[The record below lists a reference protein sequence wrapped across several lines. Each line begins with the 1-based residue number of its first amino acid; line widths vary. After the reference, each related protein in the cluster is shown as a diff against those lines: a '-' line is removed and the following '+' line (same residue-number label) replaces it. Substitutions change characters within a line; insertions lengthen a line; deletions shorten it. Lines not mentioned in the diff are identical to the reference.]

1 MLAPA
6 SRFPVDGQ
14 EPRAAPWTGL
24 LRDQVLR
31 KVEIEVGN
39 AQGTLFVARQGM
51 DEPDPKP
58 VAIEMPVDVR
68 SVALTVIAFAVGVAL
83 LRYAEEVLVPV
94 VLALLISYALLPMV
108 NWLEQR
114 RVPRTLAAAFV
125 LAVTTF
131 GTGWAVYTVRFQA
144 MNLVDQIPDATRLV
158 RRELL
163 RGGSANSAMAKVQ
176 EAATAVEQ
184 TAEQAGGPDPKLG
197 SGVMRVRIEEPAFDA
212 RKYVR
217 WGSMGVLGLAG
228 QLVLIIF
235 LVFFL
240 LQSGDMFKRKIVKIA
255 GPTLSKK
262 KVTVEILDEI
272 NRQIGGFLFVRAVA
286 SLAVAVATWLSL
298 RWLGVENAG
307 VWGMAAGVLNSIPY
321 FGPFIVSGGL
331 FVVAMVQFRD
341 VSSAGWV
348 AAVAMIITSIEGW
361 LLTPALQGRV
371 ARMNEVAVFVGLLFW
386 SWIWGFWGAIL
397 AVPMM
402 VVVKAICDHVE
413 DLQPI
418 GELLGD

>member
-1 MLAPA
+1 ME
-6 SRFPVDGQ
+6 
-14 EPRAAPWTGL
+14 EP
-24 LRDQVLR
+24 
-31 KVEIEVGN
+31 E
-39 AQGTLFVARQGM
+39 RQ
-51 DEPDPKP
+51 PF
-58 VAIEMPVDVR
+58 AIQMPVDVR
-68 SVALTVIAFAVGVAL
+68 SLALTVLAFAAGVVL

-94 VLALLISYALLPMV
+94 VLSILISYALWPMV
-108 NWLEQR
+108 TWLER
-114 RVPRTLAAAFV
+114 IKVPRTLAAALV
-125 LAVTTF
+125 LSATTF
-131 GTGWAVYTVRFQA
+131 GVGWAAWTVRFQA
-144 MNLVDQIPDATRLV
+144 INLVDQIPEATRIV
-158 RRELL
+158 RREWL
-163 RGGSANSAMAKVQ
+163 RSQTSESAMAKVQ
-176 EAATAVEQ
+176 EAATAVQQ
-184 TAEQAGGPDPKLG
+184 TAEQAGGGPDPTLER
-197 SGVMRVRIEEPAFDA
+197 GVTRVRIEEPAFDA

-217 WGSMGVLGLAG
+217 WGSMGAVGLAG
-228 QLVLIIF
+228 QVVLIFF

-240 LQSGDMFKRKIVKIA
+240 LQSGDMFKRKLVKIA

-272 NRQIGGFLFVRAVA
+272 NHQIGGFLFVRAV
-286 SLAVAVATWLSL
+286 SSFAVAIVTWLAL

-331 FVVAMVQFRD
+331 FVVAMVQFRE
-341 VSSAGWV
+341 VSEAAWV
-348 AAVAMIITSIEGW
+348 ALVAMAITSFEGW

-371 ARMNEVAVFVGLLFW
+371 ARMNEVAVFIGLLFW

-402 VVVKAICDHVE
+402 VVLKAICDHVE

>member
-1 MLAPA
+1 ME
-6 SRFPVDGQ
+6 
-14 EPRAAPWTGL
+14 EP
-24 LRDQVLR
+24 
-31 KVEIEVGN
+31 E
-39 AQGTLFVARQGM
+39 RQ
-51 DEPDPKP
+51 PF
-58 VAIEMPVDVR
+58 AIQMPVDVR
-68 SVALTVIAFAVGVAL
+68 SLALTVLAFAAGVVL

-94 VLALLISYALLPMV
+94 VLSILISYALWPMV
-108 NWLEQR
+108 TWLER
-114 RVPRTLAAAFV
+114 IKVPRTLAAALV
-125 LAVTTF
+125 LSATTF
-131 GTGWAVYTVRFQA
+131 GVGWAAWTVRFQA
-144 MNLVDQIPDATRLV
+144 INLVDQIPEATRIV
-158 RRELL
+158 RREWL
-163 RGGSANSAMAKVQ
+163 RSQTSESAMAKVQ
-176 EAATAVEQ
+176 EAATAVQQ
-184 TAEQAGGPDPKLG
+184 TAEQAGGGPDPTLER
-197 SGVMRVRIEEPAFDA
+197 GVTRVRIEEPAFDA

-217 WGSMGVLGLAG
+217 WGSMGEVGLAG
-228 QLVLIIF
+228 QVVLIFF

-240 LQSGDMFKRKIVKIA
+240 LQSGDMFKRKLVKIA

-272 NRQIGGFLFVRAVA
+272 NHQIGGFLFVRAV
-286 SLAVAVATWLSL
+286 SSFAVAIVTWLAL

-331 FVVAMVQFRD
+331 FVVAMVQFRE
-341 VSSAGWV
+341 VSEAAWV
-348 AAVAMIITSIEGW
+348 ALVAMAITSFEGW

-371 ARMNEVAVFVGLLFW
+371 ARMNEVAVFIGLLFW

-402 VVVKAICDHVE
+402 VVLKAICDHVE

>member
-1 MLAPA
+1 ME
-6 SRFPVDGQ
+6 
-14 EPRAAPWTGL
+14 EP
-24 LRDQVLR
+24 
-31 KVEIEVGN
+31 E
-39 AQGTLFVARQGM
+39 RQ
-51 DEPDPKP
+51 PFA
-58 VAIEMPVDVR
+58 VQMPVDVR
-68 SVALTVIAFAVGVAL
+68 SLALTVLAFAAGVVL

-94 VLALLISYALLPMV
+94 VLSILISYALWPMV
-108 NWLEQR
+108 TWLER
-114 RVPRTLAAAFV
+114 IKVPRTLAAALV
-125 LAVTTF
+125 LSATTF
-131 GTGWAVYTVRFQA
+131 GVGWAAWTVRFQA
-144 MNLVDQIPDATRLV
+144 INLVDQIPEATRIV
-158 RRELL
+158 RREWL
-163 RGGSANSAMAKVQ
+163 RSQTSQSAMSKVQ
-176 EAATAVEQ
+176 EAATAVQQ
-184 TAEQAGGPDPKLG
+184 TAEQAGGGPDPTLER
-197 SGVMRVRIEEPAFDA
+197 GVTRVRIEEPAFDA

-217 WGSMGVLGLAG
+217 WGSMGAVGLAG
-228 QLVLIIF
+228 QVVLIFF

-240 LQSGDMFKRKIVKIA
+240 LQSGDMFKRKLVKIA

-272 NRQIGGFLFVRAVA
+272 NHQIGGFLFVRAVA
-286 SLAVAVATWLSL
+286 SLAVAIVTWLAL

-331 FVVAMVQFRD
+331 FVVAMVQFREM
-341 VSSAGWV
+341 SEAAWV
-348 AAVAMIITSIEGW
+348 ALVAMAITSFEGW

-371 ARMNEVAVFVGLLFW
+371 ARMNEVAVFIGLLFW

-402 VVVKAICDHVE
+402 VVMKAICDHVE

>member
-1 MLAPA
+1 
-6 SRFPVDGQ
+6 
-14 EPRAAPWTGL
+14 
-24 LRDQVLR
+24 
-31 KVEIEVGN
+31 
-39 AQGTLFVARQGM
+39 M
-51 DEPDPKP
+51 DEPDRKP
-58 VAIEMPVDVR
+58 FAIEMPVDVR
-68 SVALTVIAFAVGVAL
+68 SLALTILAFAAGVAL

-94 VLALLISYALLPMV
+94 VLSILISYALWPMV
-108 NWLEQR
+108 MWLEKL
-114 RVPRTLAAAFV
+114 RVPRTLAAALV
-125 LAVTTF
+125 LSLTTA
-131 GTGWAVYTVRFQA
+131 GIGWAAYTVRFQA
-144 MNLVDQIPDATRLV
+144 INLVDQIPEATRLV
-158 RRELL
+158 RREWL
-163 RGGSANSAMAKVQ
+163 RGRASESAMSKVQ
-176 EAATAVEQ
+176 EAATAVQQ
-184 TAEQAGGPDPKLG
+184 TAEQAGGGPDPTLDR
-197 SGVMRVRIEEPAFDA
+197 GVTRVRIEEPAFDA

-217 WGSMGVLGLAG
+217 WGSMGIVGLLG
-228 QLVLIIF
+228 QLVLIFF

-240 LQSGDMFKRKIVKIA
+240 LQSGDLFKRKIVKIA

-272 NRQIGGFLFVRAVA
+272 NHQIGGFLFVRAAA
-286 SLAVAVATWLSL
+286 SLAVAIVTWLAL

-341 VSSAGWV
+341 MGEAAWV
-348 AAVAMIITSIEGW
+348 ATIAMAITSLEGW

-371 ARMNEVAVFVGLLFW
+371 ARMNEVAVFIGLLFW

-402 VVVKAICDHVE
+402 VVIKAVCDHVE
-413 DLQPI
+413 DLQPV

>member
-1 MLAPA
+1 M
-6 SRFPVDGQ
+6 
-14 EPRAAPWTGL
+14 E
-24 LRDQVLR
+24 
-31 KVEIEVGN
+31 
-39 AQGTLFVARQGM
+39 
-51 DEPDPKP
+51 EPDPKP
-58 VAIEMPVDVR
+58 VVLDMPVDVR
-68 SVALTVIAFAVGVAL
+68 NLALTLLAFAAGVVL

-94 VLALLISYALLPMV
+94 VLAVLVSYALWPLV
-108 NWLEQR
+108 TWLEKIK
-114 RVPRTLAAAFV
+114 VPRTLAAAIV
-125 LAVTTF
+125 LSATTF
-131 GTGWAVYTVRFQA
+131 GIGWAVYTVRFQA
-144 MNLVDQIPDATRLV
+144 INLVDQIPDATRLV

-163 RGGSANSAMAKVQ
+163 RGQGGESAMSKVQ
-176 EAATAVEQ
+176 EAATAVQQ
-184 TAEQAGGPDPKLG
+184 TAEQAGGGPDPTVG
-197 SGVMRVRIEEPAFDA
+197 RGVMRVRIEEPAFDA

-217 WGSMGVLGLAG
+217 WGSMGIVGLMG
-228 QLVLIIF
+228 QLVLIFF

-240 LQSGDMFKRKIVKIA
+240 LQSGDLFKRKIVKIA

-262 KVTVEILDEI
+262 KITVEILDEI
-272 NRQIGGFLFVRAVA
+272 NRQIGGFLFVRAAA
-286 SLAVAVATWLSL
+286 SLAVAIATWLAL

-341 VSSAGWV
+341 VPTAAWV
-348 AAVAMIITSIEGW
+348 ATVAMIITSLEGW

-386 SWIWGFWGAIL
+386 SWVWGFWGAIL

-402 VVVKAICDHVE
+402 VVMKAICDHIE

-418 GELLGD
+418 SEMLGD